1 MKKAFKEFKNQSIF
15 YYILMFSAMVVLII
29 ALLGG
34 YLYRF
39 YYRTLYNDFLST
51 NENYLSS
58 VSERH
63 EYDMKAFSNIAL
75 EMGISMDIAAFKLD
89 EQPEKSIRLKERL
102 NQYTMVSQNVSDIF
116 YAYHQDRYI
125 YDYRTSADKAGDV
138 QRTRL
143 SENQR
148 DDGASRAEYN
158 RLSYRLL

>member
-125 YDYRTSADKAGDV
+125 YDYR
-138 QRTRL
+138 
-143 SENQR
+143 
-148 DDGASRAEYN
+148 
-158 RLSYRLL
+158 